1 MQINWSV
8 RELDVFLAL
17 AETLSF
23 RRTAAQVNLSQS
35 AVSGVV
41 TRLEEALG
49 VRLFDR
55 TTRSVQLTDAG
66 QVFAEQAVL
75 MRTQTDEAVR
85 AVRNVA
91 ELQVGTVRLA
101 ALPSLAATVVP
112 AACARYRLRF
122 PGVQF
127 QVFDTL
133 SGPAFDLVRAGQVD
147 FALTA
152 ANPAYA
158 DLDYTPLASDGF
170 VLLIPP
176 GHPLAAARGPLRW
189 VDVANLTHISMPP
202 TTSVRQY
209 ADAALLQHRVRFE
222 PVYELEHLASIT
234 GMVASGLGVAALP
247 ELAAA
252 VATMPGVVRRPMVE
266 PDISRPIGLVT
277 RRYRSLS
284 PAATA
289 LVEMLRAEM
298 VRLAPARVPES
309 AASDESSAAVESQVE
324 KRTNC
329 QVKG

>member
-1 MQINWSV
+1 MKINWSL
-8 RELDVFLAL
+8 RELEVFLAL
-17 AETLSF
+17 AATLSF

-41 TRLEEALG
+41 TRLEDALA

-55 TTRSVQLTDAG
+55 TTRNVQLTLAG
-66 QVFAEQAVL
+66 QVFADQAL
-75 MRTQTDEAVR
+75 LLRAQTQEAVR

-91 ELQVGTVRLA
+91 ELRVGKVTLA

-112 AACARYRLRF
+112 AACARYSVLY
-122 PGVQF
+122 PAVQL
-127 QVFDTL
+127 QIMDTL

-176 GHPLAAARGPLRW
+176 GHALARGRGSLRW
-189 VDVANLTHISMPP
+189 LDVAGLTHISMPMP
-202 TTSVRQY
+202 TSVRQY
-209 ADAALLQHRVRFE
+209 ADAALLEHRLRFS
-222 PVYELEHLASIT
+222 PAYQVEHLATISA
-234 GMVASGLGVAALP
+234 MVACGMGVAALP
-247 ELAAA
+247 EFAAA
-252 VATMPGVVRRPMVE
+252 MSPQPGVVRRALVE

-277 RRYRSLS
+277 RHKRGLS

-289 LVEMLRAEM
+289 LVDLLREEMA
-298 VRLAPARVPES
+298 RLAPRPGSRKTRVNP
-309 AASDESSAAVESQVE
+309 
-324 KRTNC
+324 RTT
-329 QVKG
+329 

>member
-1 MQINWSV
+1 MQINWSI

-17 AETLSF
+17 AATLSF

-35 AVSGVV
+35 AVSGVI
-41 TRLEEALG
+41 TRLEDTLA

-55 TTRSVQLTDAG
+55 TTRHVQLTATG
-66 QVFAEQAVL
+66 QVFAEQAL
-75 MRTQTDEAVR
+75 LLRAQTDEAVR
-85 AVRNVA
+85 AVRNVV
-91 ELQVGTVRLA
+91 ELQSGKVTLA

-112 AACARYRLRF
+112 AACARF
-122 PGVQF
+122 SAQHPGIQF
-127 QVFDTL
+127 RIVDTL

-158 DLDYTPLASDGF
+158 DLDYQPLASDGF

-176 GHPLAAARGPLRW
+176 GHALAQGNGPLRW
-189 VDVANLTHISMPP
+189 IDVAALTHISMPLP
-202 TTSVRQY
+202 ASVRQY
-209 ADAALLQHRVRFE
+209 ADAALLEHRLRFA
-222 PVYELEHLASIT
+222 PTYEVEHLATIT
-234 GMVASGLGVAALP
+234 AMVACGLGVAALP

-252 VATMPGVVRRPMVE
+252 VAPQPGVVRRRLVE

-289 LVEMLRAEM
+289 LVDMLREEM
-298 VRLAPARVPES
+298 ARVAPRP
-309 AASDESSAAVESQVE
+309 
-324 KRTNC
+324 RTTS
-329 QVKG
+329 